1 MENIKN
7 LEQYEE
13 LKNGE
18 KAAVMLFSADWCPDC
33 RFIDTFIDEI
43 IENNREEFDF
53 YKIDSDA
60 RKDICAE
67 AGVMGIP
74 SLVAYKSGRT
84 LAEFI
89 GNDSKTKEQI
99 EEFLEGAKAK
109 L

>member
-7 LEQYEE
+7 IEQYSEI
-13 LKNGE
+13 KNGE

-33 RFIDTFIDEI
+33 RLIDTFIQEI

-53 YKIDSDA
+53 YKVDSDK

-74 SLVAYKSGRT
+74 SFVAYKSGRT
-84 LAEFI
+84 IAEFI
-89 GNDSKTKEQI
+89 GNDSKTREQI
-99 EEFLEGAKAK
+99 EEFLHNAKAK

>member
-7 LEQYEE
+7 IEQYSEI
-13 LKNGE
+13 KNGE

-33 RFIDTFIDEI
+33 RFIDTFIEEI
-43 IENNREEFDF
+43 IGNNREEFDF
-53 YKIDSDA
+53 YKVDSDE

-74 SLVAYKSGRT
+74 SFVAYKSGRT
-84 LAEFI
+84 IAEFI
-89 GNDSKTKEQI
+89 GNDSKTREQI
-99 EEFLEGAKAK
+99 EEFLHNAKTM

>member
-7 LEQYEE
+7 IEQYSVI
-13 LKNGE
+13 KNGE
-18 KAAVMLFSADWCPDC
+18 KATVLLFSADWCPDC

-43 IENNREEFDF
+43 IETNRKEFDF
-53 YKIDSDA
+53 YKVDLDT

-74 SLVAYKSGRT
+74 SLVVYKNGRT

-89 GNDSKTKEQI
+89 GNDSKTREQI
-99 EEFLEGAKAK
+99 EEFLESAKTK